1 MEGTHFLKQSL
12 FLKQKVKEYNAR
24 VLCIDMN
31 GMGWGLV
38 DHLTS
43 EIDDNPPYSVIND
56 ERYNEYKKPNSI
68 PMIFAVSSQS
78 RGTKNSNIIN
88 HFMSVMANNDVK
100 LLTTESQAKG
110 FIKETDPY
118 KFADKLLPFIQTDRL
133 VDEIMNQEYINNGNT
148 GTTKSVSDKIQKD
161 RYSAFSYGLY
171 WIYLEEV
178 RNKNKRKVNFA
189 ETYDFVRV
197 RKPVYKRFS

>member
-1 MEGTHFLKQSL
+1 
-12 FLKQKVKEYNAR
+12 
-24 VLCIDMN
+24 
-31 GMGWGLV
+31 
-38 DHLTS
+38 
-43 EIDDNPPYSVIND
+43 
-56 ERYNEYKKPNSI
+56 
-68 PMIFAVSSQS
+68 
-78 RGTKNSNIIN
+78 
-88 HFMSVMANNDVK
+88 
-100 LLTTESQAKG
+100 
-110 FIKETDPY
+110 
-118 KFADKLLPFIQTDRL
+118 
-133 VDEIMNQEYINNGNT
+133 MNQEYINNGNT